1 MSTHSFITGFPV
13 SKKLPTPQEIDG
25 SISINGVISYD
36 FCLDGASEIN
46 VEGTATIF
54 GVIDCGGPLE
64 KTGAGK
70 LTLSA
75 TNTYYVDTS
84 GSNDYPSTIIT
95 EGTISV
101 SSAENLGD
109 VDGIVSFNGGTLEIT
124 GTSMTSLGH
133 PAKVNAA
140 KNVTIS
146 VVESENAFTLSLGL
160 AMTTGS
166 LAKLGAG
173 TLILTGASTYTGTT
187 TISVGTLK
195 VGVGST
201 NGTIGSGAVTN
212 NGALIF
218 NRSGTLTVANNISGT
233 GSVEIMGTAN
243 ITFSGT
249 SSFTGDF
256 TISTGPACVACVSS
270 SANMGVGRIVFNG
283 GGIRISGTTFNDFGD
298 RDVVFM
304 QGKLVLVDISDAA
317 NTFTI
322 SDNMNQGSGGLTKTG
337 DGELVLAGSNSFY
350 GTVTLS
356 AGKLSVGKHR
366 NLGVLSPLVLSGGT
380 LKITG
385 TEIREL
391 SAGTIGD
398 HAVILTSGQTLSLEI
413 ADATNAFTI
422 SDALTHGSGGLTKTG
437 SGILILAATNTYSGT
452 TTITAGEIHVGNG
465 ATTGTLGSG
474 AVVNNSALVFNRSD
488 SFSVLNSMTGTGTLK
503 KYGAG
508 TLTMAS
514 YSCTGAVSVEVGTL
528 TLGFSTVGAVT
539 IQGGAIF
546 IANGTDTGSVVV
558 KQVVTGIGAGTL
570 RAIDLA
576 ITGDITFEAS
586 SILTAYFNSDTGDLD
601 QITVSGNLNI
611 GSGAILNFSDTGS
624 SPASY
629 IGIPMPLIAYSGA
642 WNSVIFAGKT
652 DGGTFSSGGV
662 TYQIDYDVAGVL
674 TLTVISVP

>member
-46 VEGTATIF
+46 VEGAATIF

-75 TNTYYVDTS
+75 TNTYYVNSS
-84 GSNDYPSTIIT
+84 GSFDYPSTIIT
-95 EGTISV
+95 AGTISV

-166 LAKLGAG
+166 LTKLGAG
-173 TLILTGASTYTGTT
+173 TLILTGTSTYTGTT
-187 TISVGTLK
+187 TISAGALK
-195 VGVGST
+195 VGAGSTVGS
-201 NGTIGSGAVTN
+201 IGSGAVTN
-212 NGALIF
+212 NAALIF
-218 NRSGTLTVANNISGT
+218 NRSGTVTVANNISGT
-233 GSVEIMGTAN
+233 GSVEMIGTAN
-243 ITFSGT
+243 ITFSGS
-249 SSFTGDF
+249 SSFTGAF
-256 TISTGPACVACVSS
+256 TMSAGTAYVAS
-270 SANMGVGRIVFNG
+270 SANMGAGGVVFNG
-283 GGIRISGTTFNDFGD
+283 GGIRVSGTTFNDFGV
-298 RDVVFM
+298 RDVTFA
-304 QGKLVLVDISDAA
+304 QGKLVAVEISDAG
-317 NTFTI
+317 NSFTI
-322 SDNMNQGSGGLTKTG
+322 SANMNQGSGGLTKTG
-337 DGELVLAGSNSFY
+337 AGELILTGSNSFY

-356 AGKLSVGKHR
+356 AGKLSVAKHR
-366 NLGVLSPLVLSGGT
+366 NLGALSPLVLNGGT

-398 HAVILTSGQTLSLEI
+398 HAVTLTSGQTLSLEI
-413 ADATNAFTI
+413 ADAANTFTI

-437 SGILILAATNTYSGT
+437 SGILVLAATNTYSGT
-452 TTITAGEIHVGNG
+452 TTITAGTIQIGDG
-465 ATTGTLGSG
+465 ATSGTLGSG
-474 AVVNNSALVFNRSD
+474 AVVNNSALIFNRSD
-488 SFSVLNSMTGTGTLK
+488 SVTATNAISGTGTFK

-508 TLTMAS
+508 VLTISALS
-514 YSCTGAVSVEVGTL
+514 GTQTVSIEAGTL
-528 TLGFSTVGAVT
+528 TLTASFCGAVT
-539 IQGGAIF
+539 IQGGATF
-546 IANGTDTGSVVV
+546 VANGTDTGSVVV

-570 RAIDLA
+570 RPIDLA
-576 ITGDITFEAS
+576 ITGDITFEAA
-586 SILTAYFNSDTGDLD
+586 SILTANFNSDALTADA
-601 QITVSGNLNI
+601 ITVSGNLNI
-611 GSGAILNFSDTGS
+611 GTGAILNFSDTGS
-624 SPASY
+624 SPASV
-629 IGIPMPLIAYSGA
+629 IGIPIPLITYSGA

-652 DGGTFSSGGV
+652 NGGTFSSGGV
-662 TYQIDYDVAGVL
+662 TYQINYNVGGVL